1 MQAVGNNVEIVAN
14 TISDTVGDTSEDT
27 VGDTSEDTVG
37 DTTEDTVGTK
47 DTHGLA
53 RLHQFNY
60 QQSHFVSFTKMRQQ

>member
-1 MQAVGNNVEIVAN
+1 MAARLTTVSLDYNHFDLPAAVADAVGNNVEIVAN
-14 TISDTVGDTSEDT
+14 TISDT

-53 RLHQFNY
+53 RLHQF
-60 QQSHFVSFTKMRQQ
+60 